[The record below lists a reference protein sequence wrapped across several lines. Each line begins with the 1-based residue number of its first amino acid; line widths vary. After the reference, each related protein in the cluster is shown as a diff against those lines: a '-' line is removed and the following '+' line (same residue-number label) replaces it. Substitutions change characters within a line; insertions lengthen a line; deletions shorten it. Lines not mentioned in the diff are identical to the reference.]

1 MWGSADGT
9 QPDRSNRLFYR
20 TGQLDTT
27 YFFGPKRKKKAGRR
41 TGPPFGYCDEDWG
54 YGVVFV
60 PMYGATPGVQ
70 PVAPAG
76 QTGVPPTGP
85 MTAPL
90 GTGAEQPLPSHAA
103 SKSTE

>member
-1 MWGSADGT
+1 MASVLGSGAGWCPVPAIGYFTEQGGSRQRVFWT
-9 QPDRSNRLFYR
+9 Q
-20 TGQLDTT
+20 
-27 YFFGPKRKKKAGRR
+27 KKKAGRK
-41 TGPPFGYCDEDWG
+41 TGPPFGYCNEERD
-54 YGVVFV
+54 YGVTLV

-85 MTAPL
+85 MTAPP

-103 SKSTE
+103 S